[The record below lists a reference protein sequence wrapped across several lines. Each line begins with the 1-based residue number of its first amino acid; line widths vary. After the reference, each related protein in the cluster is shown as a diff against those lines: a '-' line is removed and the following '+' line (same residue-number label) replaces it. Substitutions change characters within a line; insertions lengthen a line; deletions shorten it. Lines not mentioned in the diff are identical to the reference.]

1 MRKRDY
7 TVYLHINKVN
17 RKVYVGITSMRV
29 ENRWRE
35 GKGYKKCEIMNRA
48 ILKYGWSNFEHIILC
63 KTSKN
68 RAIVLEKALIKL
80 YKNKRMSYNIS
91 GGGEG
96 AGTVSEYT
104 REKLRQYKG
113 EKSSMFGKHPSKET
127 IEKRISTRRA
137 LGHYSKD
144 TSWLAPY
151 RLRKGKESPMYGRKP
166 SENTLLAHR
175 KVILQ
180 FSLDGEFIREFNS
193 IKEASEEISIS
204 KPAIVHCLKGK
215 TKKAGGYKWKY
226 KYE

>member
-35 GKGYKKCEIMNRA
+35 GKGYRKCEVMNKA
-48 ILKYGWSNFEHIILC
+48 ILKYGWNNFEHIIFC
-63 KTSKN
+63 KTSKD
-68 RAIVLEKALIKL
+68 RAIVLEKSLIKF
-80 YKNKRMSYNIS
+80 YKSKGRCYNIS

-96 AGTVSEYT
+96 AGIVSEYT
-104 REKLRQYKG
+104 KEKLRQYKG

-127 IEKRISTRRA
+127 IEKRISTRRT
-137 LGHYSKD
+137 LGHYYKD

-175 KVILQ
+175 KIILQ
-180 FSLDGEFIREFNS
+180 FNLDGEFIKEFSS
-193 IKEASEEISIS
+193 IKEASEEIGVS

>member
-7 TVYLHINKVN
+7 TVYLHVNKVN
-17 RKVYVGITSMRV
+17 GKVYVGITSMRV

-48 ILKYGWSNFEHIILC
+48 ILKYGWSNFERIILC
-63 KTSKN
+63 KTSKD

-80 YKNKRMSYNIS
+80 YKNKKMSYNIS

-104 REKLRQYKG
+104 KEKLRQYKG

-127 IEKRISTRRA
+127 IEKRISTRKA

-204 KPAIVHCLKGK
+204 KPAIVCCLKGK

>member
-35 GKGYKKCEIMNRA
+35 GKGYKKCEIMNRK

-91 GGGEG
+91 GGGED

-104 REKLRQYKG
+104 KEKLRQYKG

-127 IEKRISTRRA
+127 IEKRISTRRT

-166 SENTLLAHR
+166 SEDTLLAHR

-204 KPAIVHCLKGK
+204 KSAIVHCLKGK

>member
-1 MRKRDY
+1 MKKGDY
-7 TVYLHINKVN
+7 TVYLHVNKVN
-17 RKVYVGITSMRV
+17 RKVYVGITSMKV

-35 GKGYKKCEIMNRA
+35 GKGYKKCEIMNKA
-48 ILKYGWSNFEHIILC
+48 VLKYGWSNFKHIILC
-63 KTSKN
+63 KTSKD
-68 RAIVLEKALIKL
+68 RAIVLEKVLIKL

-91 GGGEG
+91 GGGDG

-104 REKLRQYKG
+104 KEKLRQYKG

-144 TSWLAPY
+144 TSWLASY

-204 KPAIVHCLKGK
+204 KPAIVHCLKRK
-215 TKKAGGYKWKY
+215 N
-226 KYE
+226 

>member
-17 RKVYVGITSMRV
+17 KKVYVGITSIRV

-35 GKGYKKCEIMNRA
+35 GKGYKKCEIMNKA

-63 KTSKN
+63 KTSKD
-68 RAIVLEKALIKL
+68 RAIILEKSLIKF
-80 YKNKRMSYNIS
+80 YKNRRISYNIS

-104 REKLRQYKG
+104 KEKLRQYKG
-113 EKSSMFGKHPSKET
+113 EKSSMFGKHP
-127 IEKRISTRRA
+127 
-137 LGHYSKD
+137 SKD

-180 FSLDGEFIREFNS
+180 FSLDGEFIKEFSS
-193 IKEASEEISIS
+193 IKEASGEIGIS
-204 KPAIVHCLKGK
+204 KLAIVHCLKGK

>member
-17 RKVYVGITSMRV
+17 
-29 ENRWRE
+29 
-35 GKGYKKCEIMNRA
+35 
-48 ILKYGWSNFEHIILC
+48 
-63 KTSKN
+63 
-68 RAIVLEKALIKL
+68 
-80 YKNKRMSYNIS
+80 
-91 GGGEG
+91 
-96 AGTVSEYT
+96 
-104 REKLRQYKG
+104 
-113 EKSSMFGKHPSKET
+113 
-127 IEKRISTRRA
+127 
-137 LGHYSKD
+137 
-144 TSWLAPY
+144 
-151 RLRKGKESPMYGRKP
+151 
-166 SENTLLAHR
+166 R